1 MGGVHRLEMPEQK
14 TMLDALGIE
23 TVELTKDRVVMTMPV
38 SDATRQPFGI
48 LHGGASVALAESAA
62 SIGAW
67 MNVDQERQATVGLE
81 INANHIRSKAEG
93 IVTAVATPI
102 HRGRTTMVWDI
113 RITDEEGRLICMSR
127 CTIAVIDRPTRG

>member
-1 MGGVHRLEMPEQK
+1 MPEQK

>member
-1 MGGVHRLEMPEQK
+1 MEMPQQK

-38 SDATRQPFGI
+38 TDATRQPFGI

-67 MNVDQERQATVGLE
+67 LNVDQERQAAVGLE
-81 INANHIRSKAEG
+81 INANHIRSKADG

-113 RITDEEGRLICMSR
+113 RITDEEDRLICVSR
-127 CTIAVIDRPTRG
+127 CTIAVIDQPTRG